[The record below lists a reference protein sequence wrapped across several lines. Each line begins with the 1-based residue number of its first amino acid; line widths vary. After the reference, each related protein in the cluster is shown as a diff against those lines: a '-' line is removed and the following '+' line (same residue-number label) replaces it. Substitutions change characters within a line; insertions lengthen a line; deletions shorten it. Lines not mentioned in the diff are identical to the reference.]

1 MTMLEF
7 LTKLKTKQTETAISK
22 HDEWLALVV
31 AVCDGD
37 EPAEDAVLE
46 TLEHCGRSV
55 EDLQAAVELVRQRR
69 EWTTQMA
76 TVPAARAEA
85 TAIEAE
91 RTAARVELFDAQ
103 SKYNERLKA
112 LSEREQAV
120 VVRLSTGE
128 AARQSLQGTSSDQS
142 LTDRIDKAREG
153 IKQIHAPLA
162 RLVERRGDRRHELT
176 RVEASNH
183 AGSGEV
189 EAARKHATELDAE
202 ISRLESEQLRL
213 QAEIEAAFAEKLDI
227 MAL

>member
-1 MTMLEF
+1 MLEF
-7 LTKLKTKQTETAISK
+7 LTKLKTKQTETAINK

-31 AVCDGD
+31 AVADGD

-46 TLEHCGRSV
+46 TLEHCGRTV

-85 TAIEAE
+85 AAIEAS
-91 RTAARVELFDAQ
+91 RKAARVELFDAQ
-103 SKYNERLKA
+103 SKYNELNAA
-112 LSEREQAV
+112 LAMREQANIKT
-120 VVRLSTGE
+120 LSTAE
-128 AARQSLQGTSSDQS
+128 AARQSLQGTSTDQS
-142 LTDRIDKAREG
+142 LTNRIHKAREG

-176 RVEASNH
+176 RVETSND

-189 EAARKHATELDAE
+189 EAARKHATEHDAE
-202 ISRLESEQLRL
+202 INRLESEQHRL
-213 QAEIEAAFAEKLDI
+213 QAEIEAAYLEKLDI